1 VIDDLRDNPQ
11 LGALL
16 NDPRLHSK
24 GK

>member
-1 VIDDLRDNPQ
+1 VIDDLKDHPQ

-16 NDPRLHSK
+16 NDPRLKTK